1 MWTKEILLALASKP
15 KIDGETLLLVDV
27 SGSMLLAYGQ
37 RRSRLDVAIEI
48 AVELKERCE
57 SLKIYASGGSDRE
70 KTDQTEEVPDYYG
83 EQLDASLRR
92 GIQAL
97 GGGGLYARQAI
108 EHISHYELK
117 PDLLIIITDDTTEIP
132 RAYGRGNVL
141 INLGKPFEI
150 SDFTGLSPEE
160 FPKWL
165 DSYLNL
171 NMNSPSSIPT

>member
-1 MWTKEILLALASKP
+1 MALANKP

-48 AVELKERCE
+48 AIELKERCE
-57 SLKIYASGGSDRE
+57 SLTIYASGGSDSE
-70 KTDQTEEVPDYYG
+70 KTDSTEKVPDYYG

-108 EHISHYELK
+108 DYISHYELK
-117 PDLLIIITDDTTEIP
+117 PDLLVILTDDTTETP
-132 RAYGRGNVL
+132 KAYGKTCVQ
-141 INLGKPFEI
+141 INLDKSLNTEGFLEFSPK
-150 SDFTGLSPEE
+150 DFWS
-160 FPKWL
+160 WL
-165 DSYLNL
+165 ETSYLNL
-171 NMNSPSSIPT
+171 PTNSPMNNLAGTA